1 MEHEP
6 DHRIDEL
13 EGQME
18 AADSLIKGL
27 EEEVEGLRR
36 DLAQASDALRIAQQE
51 VSARERSLEGQDL
64 ARIEAEQQVRSLR
77 DSIGDLRMQNS
88 DEQLQLRNQHIAEL
102 ARMQDKFGAQRIYDT
117 GKKFSGNEY
126 EGLKEEY
133 RSDLQRLQERYQG
146 EIEALEDSYAEWKD
160 SLLEDERELK
170 ERHEVEI
177 QEIRRETEGQK
188 KELRRQLRD
197 ETERRIEEERQT
209 AASRYEEKINE
220 LRQDFE
226 ERSQEV
232 QEERDTLVA
241 EHQAALEALREQT
254 DRRLREADERHKG
267 ELREIKAL
275 AENRE
280 RELRRTQSAK
290 VKEAG
295 EEAERRLAS
304 LQAQRK
310 ADNEALRSNHEK
322 EVSSLKRE
330 HGELLDEEIENRR
343 QEVLFLEE
351 KLESVKLERT
361 SEARAYIDRLK
372 ELEAPHQVAQNGQ
385 AETKT
390 NPRRNAD
397 SNVGTEG
404 REAVEAEILNLR
416 GRVSELEEAL
426 ASSRSEVEQLATEL
440 ERAEARPTVDAPVQG
455 PKEPEPPEEATGETE
470 DRTEQLRIRPP
481 GPEGKKP
488 GELEARLREV
498 QEERRYYA
506 DELGKALDKLR
517 RLSDPEHRLRAG
529 IAAFN
534 ESYHARNV
542 ASISKALGLP
552 GVHAGVSGESP
563 GKPTFTFMWEISWRR
578 YIADPIEGLEE
589 PKVYLVAGGD
599 DPEQSPPP
607 DDSPNARIDARGRLI
622 LGIRDR

>member
-1 MEHEP
+1 
-6 DHRIDEL
+6 
-13 EGQME
+13 ME
-18 AADSLIKGL
+18 AADSLIKSL

-36 DLAQASDALRIAQQE
+36 DLAQASEALRVAQQE
-51 VSARERSLEGQDL
+51 VSARERSLEEQDL
-64 ARIEAEQQVRSLR
+64 ARMEAEQQVRSLQ
-77 DSIGDLRMQNS
+77 DFIGELRMQNS

-102 ARMQDKFGAQRIYDT
+102 ARMQDRFGAQRIYDT
-117 GKKFSGNEY
+117 GRKFSGNEY

-133 RSDLQRLQERYQG
+133 RGDLQALQKRYQRD
-146 EIEALEDSYAEWKD
+146 IEALEDSYAKWKD
-160 SLLEDERELK
+160 SLLEDEREFK
-170 ERHEVEI
+170 ERHEAEI
-177 QEIRRETEGQK
+177 REIRRETDEQK

-197 ETERRIEEERQT
+197 ETERRIEEDRQE

-226 ERSQEV
+226 ERSQEI
-232 QEERDTLVA
+232 QEERETLIA
-241 EHQAALEALREQT
+241 EHQAALEALREQA
-254 DRRLREADERHKG
+254 DQRLREAADKHKD

-280 RELRRTQSAK
+280 RELRRAQSAK

-295 EEAERRLAS
+295 EEAGRRVAS

-322 EVSSLKRE
+322 EISGLQRE
-330 HGELLDEEIENRR
+330 HGEMLDAEIENRR
-343 QEVLFLEE
+343 QEVLSLEE
-351 KLESVKLERT
+351 KLESVKMERT

-372 ELEAPHQVAQNGQ
+372 ELEAPHQVAQNGHT
-385 AETKT
+385 ETKT
-390 NPRRNAD
+390 KPPRND
-397 SNVGTEG
+397 DGNVGTED
-404 REAVEAEILNLR
+404 REAVEVEVSGLR

-426 ASSRSEVEQLATEL
+426 VSSRSEAEQLAAEL
-440 ERAEARPTVDAPVQG
+440 EKVEARPSEDAGGGVATDSG
-455 PKEPEPPEEATGETE
+455 PSEEAGREVG
-470 DRTEQLRIRPP
+470 DRMERLEIQPP
-481 GPEGKKP
+481 GPEDKGL
-488 GELEARLREV
+488 GELEVRLREA

-552 GVHAGVSGESP
+552 GVHAGVSGDSP

-578 YIADPIEGLEE
+578 YVAEPIEGLEE
-589 PKVYLVAGGD
+589 PKVYLVDSGD

-622 LGIRDR
+622 LGIQDR